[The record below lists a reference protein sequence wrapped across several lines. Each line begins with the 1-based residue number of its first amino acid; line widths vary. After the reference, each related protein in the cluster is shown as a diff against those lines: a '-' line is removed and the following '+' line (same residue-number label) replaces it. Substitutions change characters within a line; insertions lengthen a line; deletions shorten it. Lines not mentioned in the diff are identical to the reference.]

1 MLHGAGVEAGC
12 GAGSTTPCCLWQH
25 HSPTNLLTHGFCYL
39 APCRS
44 QLGLKPLSAEDEEV
58 IKMLL
63 YGNEDK
69 GVTGESPWLLFCR
82 EPRTTG

>member
-1 MLHGAGVEAGC
+1 MLPVAASLTH
-12 GAGSTTPCCLWQH
+12 
-25 HSPTNLLTHGFCYL
+25 LLTHSWFLLL

-69 GVTGESPWLLFCR
+69 GVTGESPWLLPFF
-82 EPRTTG
+82 